1 MIAQERQKIR
11 HLLVIKDRRGKRAIP
26 LTQDLYSLGRSQD
39 NSIVL
44 YGSSVS
50 RQHATIARRVNSAN
64 QLAPFEIIDGNLE
77 GTPSTNG
84 LLINGVKRDRTLLHH
99 GDIIELGHGVKIIYY
114 TLFNFLDREFTE
126 FCQTKGDFQLIEQS
140 SQAITSTELEEAELR
155 SQKTSI
161 KANTTNVG
169 KSSLGLASFAQ
180 LIPHP
185 IIEIDLIGSI
195 TYLNP
200 AAIKQFPQLQSLDCQ
215 HPIITGLPTL
225 VEQHGQ
231 HFTREIEF
239 QSAYFEQSIQ
249 YFQSDGLIRIFMTQN
264 ESRSSPDLESEACDV
279 TEITERQQK
288 TLLQESDRASNPMSD
303 RLLQV
308 IVAHDSF
315 DTKIQSILE
324 IGCDFFNLD
333 LGFLGKLRETS
344 LQITTICDRQDY
356 GLLTKER
363 VLEINKNSEDR
374 SLRLFQLTL
383 DRPEAITLQKFERLD
398 KKSLIGNHLLF
409 EKLIPITT
417 YLGIRIVVAQKTYG
431 IVAFVSP
438 NRKLPQFSPSQMQFI
453 NLIAQCL
460 EREIEQKQIELVL
473 KKLLKQKNYS
483 QQIAAEI
490 RQPINELIEIVRQLD
505 HSNLDNSQHSLAQA
519 INSRSENLLYLI
531 QHLLAT

>member
-26 LTQDLYSLGRSQD
+26 LTQDIYSLGRSQD

-50 RQHATIARRVNSAN
+50 RQHATIARRVNLAN

-84 LLINGVKRDRTLLHH
+84 LLINGVKRDRTLLQH
-99 GDIIELGHGVKIIYY
+99 GDIIELGQGVKITYY
-114 TLFNFLDREFTE
+114 TLFNLLDREFTK
-126 FCQTKGDFQLIEQS
+126 FCQTKGDFQLIES
-140 SQAITSTELEEAELR
+140 SQAITSTELEEAESL
-155 SQKTSI
+155 SKKTSI
-161 KANTTNVG
+161 KAKTTNVG

-185 IIEIDLIGSI
+185 IIEIDLTGSI

-200 AAIKQFPQLQSLDCQ
+200 AAIKQFPQLPSLDCQ
-215 HPIITGLPTL
+215 HPIITGLSTL
-225 VEQHGQ
+225 VEQYGEQ

-249 YFQSDGLIRIFMTQN
+249 YLQSDGLIRIFM
-264 ESRSSPDLESEACDV
+264 S
-279 TEITERQQK
+279 EITARQQ
-288 TLLQESDRASNPMSD
+288 SDRASNPMSD

-308 IVAHDSF
+308 IVARDSF
-315 DTKIQSILE
+315 DAKIQSILK

-333 LGFLGKLRETS
+333 LGFLGKLQETS
-344 LQITTICDRQDY
+344 LQITTICDRQNY

-363 VLEINKNSEDR
+363 VLKINKNSEDR

-398 KKSLIGNHLLF
+398 REDHLIGNHLLF

-417 YLGIRIVVAQKTYG
+417 YLGIRLAIAQKTYG

-438 NRKLPQFSPSQMQFI
+438 DRKLPEFSPSQINFL

-473 KKLLKQKNYS
+473 KKLLKQKTYS

-505 HSNLDNSQHSLAQA
+505 RSNLDRSQHSLTQA
-519 INSRSENLLYLI
+519 LNSRSENLLYLI

>member
-26 LTQDLYSLGRSQD
+26 LTQDIYSLGRSQD

-50 RQHATIARRVNSAN
+50 RQHATIARRVNSTN
-64 QLAPFEIIDGNLE
+64 QLSPFEIIDGNLE

-84 LLINGVKRDRTLLHH
+84 LLINGVKRDRSLLQH
-99 GDIIELGHGVKIIYY
+99 GDFIELGHGVKITYY
-114 TLFNFLDREFTE
+114 TLFNLLDREFTE

-140 SQAITSTELEEAELR
+140 SQAITSTELEKAELR
-155 SQKTSI
+155 AKKTSI
-161 KANTTNVG
+161 KTNTTNVG

-180 LIPHP
+180 LTPHP
-185 IIEIDLIGSI
+185 IIEIDLTGSI
-195 TYLNP
+195 TYLNS

-225 VEQHGQ
+225 VEQHGEQ

-239 QSAYFEQSIQ
+239 QSAFFEQSIQ
-249 YFQSDGLIRIFMTQN
+249 YLQNDGLIRIFMTRN
-264 ESRSSPDLESEACDV
+264 TSLRNPLILDRGNDV
-279 TEITERQQK
+279 TEMTERNQK
-288 TLLQESDRASNPMSD
+288 YLLEQSD

-308 IVAHDSF
+308 IVARDSF
-315 DTKIQSILE
+315 DAKIQSILK

-344 LQITTICDRQDY
+344 LQITSIYDRQDY

-363 VLEINKNSEDR
+363 VLEINENSEDR

-383 DRPEAITLQKFERLD
+383 DHTKAITLQKFQQLD
-398 KKSLIGNHLLF
+398 RENSLIRNHLFF
-409 EKLIPITT
+409 EKLIPMTT
-417 YLGIRIVVAQKTYG
+417 YLGIRLVVAQKTYG
-431 IVAFVSP
+431 IVAFFSP
-438 NRKLPQFSPSQMQFI
+438 DRKIPEFSPSQMQFI

-473 KKLLKQKNYS
+473 KKLLKQKTYS
-483 QQIAAEI
+483 QEIAAEI
-490 RQPINELIEIVRQLD
+490 RQPVNELIEIVRQLNR
-505 HSNLDNSQHSLAQA
+505 SNLDNSQHSLAQA
-519 INSRSENLLYLI
+519 LNSRSENLLYLI